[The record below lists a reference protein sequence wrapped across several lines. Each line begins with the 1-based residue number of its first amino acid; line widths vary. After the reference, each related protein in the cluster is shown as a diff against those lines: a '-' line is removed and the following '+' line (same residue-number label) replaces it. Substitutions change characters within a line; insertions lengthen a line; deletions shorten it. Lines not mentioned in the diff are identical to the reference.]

1 MLRMHVMEKG
11 NKWEDYMYLVG
22 FSYNNGYQTSTKM
35 SPFDILYGRRCNTL
49 VSWDNIVDRI
59 MIGLDILK
67 EMEQEVN
74 KSKQNLKI
82 PQYR

>member
-1 MLRMHVMEKG
+1 MEKG